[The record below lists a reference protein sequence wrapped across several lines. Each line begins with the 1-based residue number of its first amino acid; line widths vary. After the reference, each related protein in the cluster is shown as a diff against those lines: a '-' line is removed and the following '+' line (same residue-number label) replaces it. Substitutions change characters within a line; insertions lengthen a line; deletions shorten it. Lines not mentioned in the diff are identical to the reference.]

1 MYHSIG
7 ADGYDHRGIYS
18 IEESLFRSQIQHLKE
33 KNDTE
38 VVSIIDW
45 SKGSGTLIITFDDG
59 FSNVLTLAAPIL
71 TSLNLPFTVFV
82 SPVFVQAD
90 DDRYLDIQGLVELS
104 RIDNCTIGAH
114 GYSHLPLTKCDDIK
128 LKNELENSKAWLED
142 TLKTQVNV
150 MSYPHGKVDNRV
162 RDAAALAGYKVAASS
177 KPGGNFPNTDPL
189 RLKRT
194 EIWSIDDVK
203 IFDSKINGFWDW
215 MKWVV

>member
-1 MYHSIG
+1 MSFEQKVKLSRLISNSLGRFSKDEGNHVLMYHSIG

-18 IEESLFRSQIQHLKE
+18 VEESLFRSQIQHLKE

-38 VVSIIDW
+38 VVSIMDW

-114 GYSHLPLTKCDDIK
+114 GYSH
-128 LKNELENSKAWLED
+128 
-142 TLKTQVNV
+142 
-150 MSYPHGKVDNRV
+150 
-162 RDAAALAGYKVAASS
+162 
-177 KPGGNFPNTDPL
+177 
-189 RLKRT
+189 
-194 EIWSIDDVK
+194 
-203 IFDSKINGFWDW
+203 
-215 MKWVV
+215 